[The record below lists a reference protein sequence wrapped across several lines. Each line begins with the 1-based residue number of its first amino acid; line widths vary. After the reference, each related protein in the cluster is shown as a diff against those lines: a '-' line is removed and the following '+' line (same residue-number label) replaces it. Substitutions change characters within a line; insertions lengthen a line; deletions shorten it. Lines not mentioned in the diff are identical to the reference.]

1 MEWTGGIDA
10 SDDGTVDVTGK
21 GNILLFWNDRMAVG
35 GLNFEVDDL
44 QMLKG
49 ETYTVDFKAKELNQ
63 LFEYQFSLVFY
74 ENAVEFNDLSVGVL
88 ENLTEDNPV

>member
-1 MEWTGGIDA
+1 
-10 SDDGTVDVTGK
+10 
-21 GNILLFWNDRMAVG
+21 MAVG

>member
-1 MEWTGGIDA
+1 LEWTGGIDA
-10 SDDGTVDVTGK
+10 SDDGTVDVAGK